1 MADTVVDAFMRN
13 SFAAVIEPVRF
24 SFLWRPLVKDA
35 KDEMVLA
42 TAVYGQADALIT
54 RDITELAPNL
64 ARFGIRAMAPGP
76 AVWWIRS
83 KQ

>member
-1 MADTVVDAFMRN
+1 M
-13 SFAAVIEPVRF
+13 
-24 SFLWRPLVKDA
+24 KDA